1 MDKGLEIISE
11 LKNKMEGSIGSL
23 KNLLSGLRIGRASTA
38 LLEPIK
44 VDAYG
49 STMPISQVGSV
60 TVLDARTLMIQ
71 VWDKELAPNVEKA
84 ILNSGL
90 GLTPNTE
97 GQVMRLFIP
106 NLTEERRGELVKKAN
121 TYGEQVRIAI
131 RNIRRGGLDIYKKQ
145 EKEKVISEDEL
156 KLYIDKIQKITDE
169 YIGKIDSL
177 LNSKSK
183 DIMGI

>member
-11 LKNKMEGSIGSL
+11 LKNKMEGSISSL
-23 KNLLSGLRIGRASTA
+23 KNLLSGLRTGRASTA

-106 NLTEERRGELVKKAN
+106 DLTEERRKGLVKKAN
-121 TYGEQVRIAI
+121 AYGEQARIAI

-156 KLYIDKIQKITDE
+156 KLYTNEIQKITDE

-183 DIMGI
+183 DIMSI

>member
-11 LKNKMEGSIGSL
+11 LKNKMEGSISSL
-23 KNLLSGLRIGRASTA
+23 KNLLSGLRTGRASTA

-106 NLTEERRGELVKKAN
+106 DLTEERRRELVKKAN
-121 TYGEQVRIAI
+121 AYGEQARIAI

-156 KLYIDKIQKITDE
+156 KLYTNEIQKITDE